1 MKKGLTK
8 YADGA
13 IVRLLNRRVVVKV
26 EPDDSFLIQFVRLSE
41 NSNPA
46 VISEFERGKLTTTI
60 SLTKEA
66 TNALFACLLE
76 IYGIHIK

>member
-66 TNALFACLLE
+66 ANALFACLLE